1 MGCMILP
8 CLAALLFFSGVVTVH
23 ATTTTVETTAEETTT
38 EETTITTTTMAT
50 TTLPTTTEMS
60 TIEMSTIE
68 VTTTEEPTTT
78 TTMATAT
85 LPTTTE
91 VTTTEEPTT
100 TTTTMAT
107 ATLPTTTVV
116 TTTEMS
122 TTEETTTEMSTTEE
136 PTTTTMATATLPTT
150 TEMTTTVVTTT
161 EETTTEEPTTTTMAT
176 ATLPTTTEM
185 TTTVVT
191 TTEETTTEMS
201 TIEEPTTTT
210 MATTTLPTTIEVT
223 TTEETTTEMSTIE
236 EPTTTTTMA
245 TATLPTTTEMT
256 TTEETTTPA
265 PCQILNC
272 VSDEVCKK
280 INGVYG
286 CGCGYFT
293 TDSPNIY
300 DAIETCSGSNGSLSL
315 SRCELFEAGYSADVL
330 HLNDPN
336 CKGEL
341 QNNRLVFS
349 FDSNVNMCGTTLENN
364 STHIVFK
371 NSVGTTDLTGV
382 ISRTGGLNITFS
394 CVYPLI
400 QSISMPTAIE
410 GIGGIISKYL
420 STEGSYQISMIPYTD
435 ATFQFPLFGNVTLEV
450 NHQMYIAVQVDQFDS
465 TQIGLV
471 LDSCWA
477 TPFNQTDY
485 YIRWDLISNEC
496 PNPNDG
502 TVAVLQNGVS
512 TTSYF
517 SFRMFTFT
525 GFSNKIYLHCQVH
538 LCLLQTGNCAQ
549 MCTGNPSRRRR
560 AVDFYD
566 SAAITM
572 EF

>member
-50 TTLPTTTEMS
+50 TTLPTTT
-60 TIEMSTIE
+60 E

-245 TATLPTTTEMT
+245 TATLPTTTEMTTTEMT

>member
-1 MGCMILP
+1 MFFMECPLL
-8 CLAALLFFSGVVTVH
+8 CLAILLFM
-23 ATTTTVETTAEETTT
+23 TTTAFATTT
-38 EETTITTTTMAT
+38 EETTTATTTFPTTEQTTTT
-50 TTLPTTTEMS
+50 
-60 TIEMSTIE
+60 
-68 VTTTEEPTTT
+68 
-78 TTMATAT
+78 
-85 LPTTTE
+85 
-91 VTTTEEPTT
+91 TT
-100 TTTTMAT
+100 TTTTMA
-107 ATLPTTTVV
+107 
-116 TTTEMS
+116 
-122 TTEETTTEMSTTEE
+122 
-136 PTTTTMATATLPTT
+136 
-150 TEMTTTVVTTT
+150 
-161 EETTTEEPTTTTMAT
+161 
-176 ATLPTTTEM
+176 
-185 TTTVVT
+185 
-191 TTEETTTEMS
+191 
-201 TIEEPTTTT
+201 
-210 MATTTLPTTIEVT
+210 
-223 TTEETTTEMSTIE
+223 
-236 EPTTTTTMA
+236 
-245 TATLPTTTEMT
+245 
-256 TTEETTTPA
+256 

-272 VSDEVCKK
+272 ALDEVRTK

-286 CGCGYFT
+286 CGCGCIT
-293 TDSPNIY
+293 TRSQNIY
-300 DAIETCSGSNGSLSL
+300 DAIETCSGSTASLSL

-349 FDSNVNMCGTTLENN
+349 FDSKVNMCGTTLENN

-371 NSVGTTDLTGV
+371 NNVGTTDLTGE
-382 ISRTGGLNITFS
+382 ISRTDALNITFS

-400 QSISMPTAIE
+400 QNISMPTTIE
-410 GIGGIISKYL
+410 GIGGVISKYL
-420 STEGSYQISMIPYTD
+420 STEGSYQITMIPYTD

-477 TPFNQTDY
+477 TPFNQIDY
-485 YIRWDLISNEC
+485 SVRWDLISNEC

-517 SFRMFTFT
+517 SFRMFKFT

-549 MCTGNPSRRRR
+549 PCTGDLSRRRR

-566 SAAITM
+566 SAVISM

>member
-91 VTTTEEPTT
+91 
-100 TTTTMAT
+100 
-107 ATLPTTTVV
+107 
-116 TTTEMS
+116 
-122 TTEETTTEMSTTEE
+122 
-136 PTTTTMATATLPTT
+136 
-150 TEMTTTVVTTT
+150 
-161 EETTTEEPTTTTMAT
+161 
-176 ATLPTTTEM
+176 
-185 TTTVVT
+185 
-191 TTEETTTEMS
+191 MS

-245 TATLPTTTEMT
+245 TATLPTTTEMTTTEMT

>member
-1 MGCMILP
+1 MGCTILP
-8 CLAALLFFSGVVTVH
+8 CMAALLFFSGVVTVH
-23 ATTTTVETTAEETTT
+23 ATMTTEEPTTTAIATTTIPTTEETTTVETTAEETTT
-38 EETTITTTTMAT
+38 EE
-50 TTLPTTTEMS
+50 
-60 TIEMSTIE
+60 
-68 VTTTEEPTTT
+68 
-78 TTMATAT
+78 
-85 LPTTTE
+85 
-91 VTTTEEPTT
+91 
-100 TTTTMAT
+100 
-107 ATLPTTTVV
+107 
-116 TTTEMS
+116 S
-122 TTEETTTEMSTTEE
+122 TTEE
-136 PTTTTMATATLPTT
+136 
-150 TEMTTTVVTTT
+150 
-161 EETTTEEPTTTTMAT
+161 
-176 ATLPTTTEM
+176 
-185 TTTVVT
+185 
-191 TTEETTTEMS
+191 
-201 TIEEPTTTT
+201 
-210 MATTTLPTTIEVT
+210 
-223 TTEETTTEMSTIE
+223 
-236 EPTTTTTMA
+236 
-245 TATLPTTTEMT
+245 T

-265 PCQILNC
+265 PCQTLNC
-272 VSDEVCKK
+272 ASDEVCRQ

-293 TDSPNIY
+293 THSPNIY
-300 DAIETCSGSNGSLSL
+300 DAIETCSGSAALLSL

-410 GIGGIISKYL
+410 GIGGVISKHL
-420 STEGSYQISMIPYTD
+420 STEGSYQISMIPYTSD
-435 ATFQFPLFGNVTLEV
+435 TFQVPLFGNVTLEV

-477 TPFNQTDY
+477 TPVNQIDY

-549 MCTGNPSRRRR
+549 MCTENPSRRRR

>member
-210 MATTTLPTTIEVT
+210 MATTTLPTTIE
-223 TTEETTTEMSTIE
+223 M
-236 EPTTTTTMA
+236 
-245 TATLPTTTEMT
+245 TTTEMT